1 MAKEEVLIK
10 IKVDDKQA
18 EKSLKDLEKDVN
30 GVDKSLKNVGKTV
43 DKGTISNG
51 LKDASGA
58 ATALGGSMGGA
69 VSGVKA

>member
-18 EKSLKDLEKDVN
+18 EKSLKDIEKDVN

-43 DKGTISNG
+43 EKGTISKG
-51 LKDASGA
+51 LNEFH
-58 ATALGGSMGGA
+58 L
-69 VSGVKA
+69 VLLLL